1 MGRAKKTI
9 PKDLVNVDEDKDHA
23 KCLVCDKVLQFH
35 MGNIKRHYQ
44 QLHNKDFV
52 MLDSDKRK
60 MVKVPLQIDKE
71 DYLKILGKTVSQLHF
86 RFYGDDVFQKLLQP

>member
-52 MLDSDKRK
+52 MLDSD
-60 MVKVPLQIDKE
+60 VLP
-71 DYLKILGKTVSQLHF
+71 
-86 RFYGDDVFQKLLQP
+86 